1 LLLNQNKQTFYLF
14 LLGIFILNLLQ
25 AIFTAVLGDETC
37 YWLFSQH
44 LDWGFFDHPP
54 MVALLVKGS
63 DFLLNHNLSIRFFT
77 VVLSILTPCLL
88 WQLIPAQNKNHPY
101 SITLFFLLLLA
112 SPGFHIYGFITTP
125 DVPLLFFFALYWWA
139 FEKFHIHNLWK
150 HAFLVGIAAAL
161 LLYSK
166 YHGGIIILLSVLFR
180 WQLLKNWK
188 IYFVGFIALILIL
201 PHLYWQYQHDFV
213 TFNYFLFQRT
223 DGLFRFQNVVNYLW
237 STIGIL
243 NPALLLVVIV
253 LAVKRQLNWTF
264 STKMILGILGFF
276 FLYSF
281 RGKVD
286 AHWVV
291 AAFIPM
297 VLVLHDYAIRNQKAI
312 KSLKIVALISI
323 VILLMVRLLLVIPMP
338 IHSEFHTQ
346 KTDYFKAIEQAAEG
360 KKVVFVNSY
369 QKASKYQFYT
379 GQPSFSYDNDWYR
392 KTQYDLES
400 FSETFHNQT
409 VYLVGDY
416 PSPFFDSI
424 FTSNGEAFL
433 GAVIPN
439 FPILTQLNAEIET
452 GLPTLFRDSII
463 SFSLNLKNLHSYPI
477 DFENSEMPI
486 KMFLLLMEKDNRF
499 YLKLNQNLTS
509 IPAKSTTTFESIIDT
524 HSIPAGK
531 YEAWLVVQPGD
542 LYFQKISKKYKLE
555 VE

>member
-1 LLLNQNKQTFYLF
+1 LKPNKPTFYLF

-25 AIFTAVLGDETC
+25 AIFTPVLGDETC

-77 VVLSILTPCLL
+77 VVFSVLTPCLL
-88 WQLIPAQNKNHPY
+88 WQLIPAQNKNQPY

-112 SPGFHIYGFITTP
+112 SPGFHLYGFITTP

-139 FEKFHIHNLWK
+139 FEKFHIHNHWK

-166 YHGGIIILLSVLFR
+166 YHGGIIILLSVLFK
-180 WQLLKNWK
+180 WQLLKNGK
-188 IYFVGFIALILIL
+188 IYFAGLVALILIL

-223 DGLFRFQNVVNYLW
+223 DGLFRFQNVFNYFG

-264 STKMILGILGFF
+264 STKMMLGILGFF

-281 RGKVD
+281 RSKVD

-297 VLVLHDYAIRNQKAI
+297 VLVLHDYAIRNEKAI
-312 KSLKIVALISI
+312 KSVKIVALTSI
-323 VILLMVRLLLVIPMP
+323 AILLMVRLLLVIPMP
-338 IHSEFHTQ
+338 IQSEFHTQ

-369 QKASKYQFYT
+369 QKASKYQFHT

-409 VYLVGDY
+409 IYLVGDY

-424 FTSNGEAFL
+424 FTPNNETFL

-452 GLPTLFRDSII
+452 ELPTLFRDSTVRV
-463 SFSLNLKNLHSYPI
+463 SVSLENPHPYLI
-477 DFENSEMPI
+477 DFVNPEMPL

-499 YLKLNQNLTS
+499 YLNLNHELTS
-509 IPAKSTTTFESIIDT
+509 IPAKSAITFDSVIEPQ
-524 HSIPAGK
+524 SIPSGK
-531 YEAWLVVQPGD
+531 YDAWLVVQPGD
-542 LYFQKISKKYKLE
+542 LYFQKISKKYQLE